1 MIFSPRAWRRV
12 RREKILH
19 SKFLQVYQDK
29 IELPSG
35 DIIDDY
41 TLVKKPD
48 IVMIVA
54 TTRDKKIIFIS
65 EYEHGA
71 GKKLLTFPSGHIKKG
86 EDPVDAA
93 RRELLEE
100 VGYGKGNFSL
110 LGSLYEYPSKDL
122 HQLVVVRAENVEF
135 SGNTKH
141 EITEDICTKIVPIN
155 QIRSLID
162 QKKLKVSAVL
172 ASLTL
177 SGLL

>member
-1 MIFSPRAWRRV
+1 
-12 RREKILH
+12 
-19 SKFLQVYQDK
+19 
-29 IELPSG
+29 
-35 DIIDDY
+35 
-41 TLVKKPD
+41 
-48 IVMIVA
+48 MIVA

-122 HQLVVVRAENVEF
+122 HQLVVDRAEE
-135 SGNTKH
+135 TKSQCCFGVANFVR
-141 EITEDICTKIVPIN
+141 IAVN
-155 QIRSLID
+155 
-162 QKKLKVSAVL
+162 KLELQNKFQVCQH
-172 ASLTL
+172 
-177 SGLL
+177 